1 MLMITPAERSA
12 INDQLVS
19 KFGMLRQM
27 YAQAAVDAM
36 QERQARLAWMHS
48 VGRLVITYISSV
60 VSWWLSSWKSKVASD
75 PIGLSSPKQLITP
88 S

>member
-1 MLMITPAERSA
+1 MITPAERSA

-36 QERQARLAWMHS
+36 QERQARLATNS
-48 VGRLVITYISSV
+48 
-60 VSWWLSSWKSKVASD
+60 
-75 PIGLSSPKQLITP
+75 GLAC
-88 S
+88 